1 VEHSLLCGSN
11 QTVVLGRYCFKC
23 VTEVSVS
30 SVPGAVID
38 LYKLVNAT
46 DSGFEITDWQKR
58 VLVMLCGLFIQHG
71 RDTCTVFQQ
80 VRLCTGL
87 FIPFCFL

>member
-1 VEHSLLCGSN
+1 MEHSLLCGLN

-38 LYKLVNAT
+38 LCKLVNAT
-46 DSGFEITDWQKR
+46 DTGFEITDWQKR
-58 VLVMLCGLFIQHG
+58 VLVMLCGLFVQHG

>member
-1 VEHSLLCGSN
+1 MEHSLLCGLN

-38 LYKLVNAT
+38 LCKLVNAT
-46 DSGFEITDWQKR
+46 DTGFEITDWQK
-58 VLVMLCGLFIQHG
+58 
-71 RDTCTVFQQ
+71 
-80 VRLCTGL
+80 
-87 FIPFCFL
+87 